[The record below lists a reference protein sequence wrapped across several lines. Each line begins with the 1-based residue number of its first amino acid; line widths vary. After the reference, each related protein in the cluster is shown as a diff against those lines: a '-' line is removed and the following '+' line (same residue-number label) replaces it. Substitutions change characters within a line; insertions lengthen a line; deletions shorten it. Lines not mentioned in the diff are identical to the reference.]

1 MTKYFGTDGVRGRV
15 DEKLTVEMAYRI
27 GRFIGQYPNGK
38 QNRIIISRDTR
49 ISGKKLLD
57 ALIEGIRL
65 SGGHV
70 YDEGVSTTPSISY
83 IVETK
88 GFDYGIMI
96 SASHNPYYDNGI
108 KIFDAK
114 GKKLS
119 SDIEELIEV
128 YMDSPTDHLPKFS
141 GAKLGAL
148 IDGSDLRE
156 EYVNFLVSKAKFDF
170 ANLHIL
176 VDCANGS
183 ASNIAPQ
190 VFKRLGINAE
200 FINNNPNGLNINEK
214 CGSTHLESIIE
225 HSKKDSY
232 DLCFAFDGDADRLLV
247 VKDGEVIDGDMMI
260 YMTAI
265 SKLDREKL
273 DNNAVVITVMSNLG
287 LKLALERHNIQYIE
301 VDVGDKYVQAKLE
314 ELDLSLGGEQSG
326 HVIFFHDLNT
336 GDGILTAIKMMT
348 LYVGNGYSLDELK
361 KDLAIFPQVLINV
374 KVNDKKAVLGDEGL
388 LALIEKEK
396 ALLGKEGR
404 LLVRPS
410 GTEPLVRVMTEAR
423 TLEICNGVCGRIKD
437 HIEKLAL

>member
-348 LYVGNGYSLDELK
+348 LYVGNGYSFDELK

>member
-15 DEKLTVEMAYRI
+15 DEKLTTDMAYRI

-38 QNRIIISRDTR
+38 RNRIIISRDTR

-57 ALIEGIRL
+57 VLIKGIL
-65 SGGHV
+65 VSGGDV
-70 YDEGVSTTPSISY
+70 YDEGISTTPSISY

-96 SASHNPYYDNGI
+96 SASHNPFYDNGI
-108 KIFDAK
+108 KIFDAS

-119 SDIEELIEV
+119 SDIEELIEE
-128 YMDSPTDHLPKFS
+128 YMDAPEDFLPIFTDRKA
-141 GAKLGAL
+141 GKLLEGTNLRDEYIAFL
-148 IDGSDLRE
+148 I
-156 EYVNFLVSKAKFDF
+156 SKAKFDF
-170 ANLHIL
+170 SNLKVL

-183 ASNIAPQ
+183 ASNIAPE
-190 VFKRLGINAE
+190 VFKALGIKAE
-200 FINNNPNGLNINEK
+200 FINNQPDGKNINEN
-214 CGSTHLESIIE
+214 CGSTHIESLIE
-225 HSKKDSY
+225 RSKGGQY

-265 SKLDREKL
+265 SKSDRKKL

-287 LKLALERHNIQYIE
+287 LKLALERKNIQYIE

-314 ELDLSLGGEQSG
+314 ELNLSLGGEQSG
-326 HVIFFHDLNT
+326 HVIFYHDLNT

-348 LYVGNGYSLDELK
+348 LYVGNGYSFTELK
-361 KDLAIFPQVLINV
+361 KDLAIFPQLLVNV
-374 KVNDKKAVLGDEGL
+374 KVKDKHAVLADAGL
-388 LALIEKEK
+388 NDMIAKEK
-396 ALLGKEGR
+396 ARLGKEGR

-423 TLEICNGVCGRIKD
+423 TKEICEDVCHRFKD
-437 HIEKLAL
+437 YIEKLGL

>member
-225 HSKKDSY
+225 HSKKGSY

-348 LYVGNGYSLDELK
+348 LYVGNGYSFDELK

>member
-225 HSKKDSY
+225 HSKKGSY

>member
-1 MTKYFGTDGVRGRV
+1 MTKYFGTDGIRGRV

-225 HSKKDSY
+225 HSKKGSY

-348 LYVGNGYSLDELK
+348 LYVGNGYSFDELK

>member
-225 HSKKDSY
+225 HSKKGSY

-348 LYVGNGYSLDELK
+348 LYVGNGYSFDELK

-388 LALIEKEK
+388 LALI
-396 ALLGKEGR
+396 
-404 LLVRPS
+404 S
-410 GTEPLVRVMTEAR
+410 
-423 TLEICNGVCGRIKD
+423 
-437 HIEKLAL
+437 

>member
-27 GRFIGQYPNGK
+27 GRFIGQYPDGK
-38 QNRIIISRDTR
+38 RNRIVISRDTR
-49 ISGKKLLD
+49 ISGNKLLD

-83 IVETK
+83 IVESK

-96 SASHNPYYDNGI
+96 SASHNPFYDNGI

-128 YMDSPTDHLPKFS
+128 YMDSPTDFLPKFS
-141 GAKLGAL
+141 GQNLGKL
-148 IDGSDLRE
+148 IEGSDLRE
-156 EYVNFLVSKAKFDF
+156 EYISFLVSKAKFDF
-170 ANLHIL
+170 SNLRIL

-183 ASNIAPQ
+183 ASNVAPI

-200 FINNNPNGLNINEK
+200 FVNDKPDGLNINEH
-214 CGSTHLESIIE
+214 CGSTHIESLIE
-225 HSKKDSY
+225 KSKQGKY

-247 VKDGEVIDGDMMI
+247 VKDGEVIDGDTMI

-265 SKLDREKL
+265 SKLDRERL

-326 HVIFFHDLNT
+326 HIIFFHDLNT

-348 LYVGNGYSLDELK
+348 LYVGNGYSFDELK
-361 KDLAIFPQVLINV
+361 KDLLIFPQVLINV
-374 KVNDKKAVLGDEGL
+374 KVNDKKAVLSDAGL
-388 LALIEKEK
+388 LALVDEEKK
-396 ALLGKEGR
+396 ALGKEGR

-423 TLEICNGVCGRIKD
+423 TLEICNGVCHRIKD
-437 HIEKLAL
+437 YIEKLAR

>member
-156 EYVNFLVSKAKFDF
+156 EYVNFLVSKAKFNF

-225 HSKKDSY
+225 HSKKGSY

-348 LYVGNGYSLDELK
+348 LYVGNGYSFDELK

>member
-15 DEKLTVEMAYRI
+15 DEKLTIEMAYRI
-27 GRFIGQYPNGK
+27 GRFIGQYPDGCR
-38 QNRIIISRDTR
+38 NRIIISRDTR
-49 ISGKKLLD
+49 VSGKKLLD
-57 ALIEGIRL
+57 ALIKGIRL

-70 YDEGVSTTPSISY
+70 YDEGVSTTPSISF

-128 YMDSPTDHLPKFS
+128 YMDSPTDFLPKFS
-141 GAKLGAL
+141 GAKRGRL
-148 IDGSDLRE
+148 IEGGNLRE
-156 EYVNFLVSKAKFDF
+156 EYIDFLVSKAKFDF
-170 ANLHIL
+170 SNLHIL

-183 ASNIAPQ
+183 ASNIAPE
-190 VFKRLGINAE
+190 VFKRLGIKAE
-200 FINNNPNGLNINEK
+200 FINDNANGVNINEH
-214 CGSTHLESIIE
+214 CGSTHIENLVE
-225 HSKKDSY
+225 HSKKGSY
-232 DLCFAFDGDADRLLV
+232 DLCFAFDGDADRLMV
-247 VKDGEVIDGDMMI
+247 VKDGEVIDGDTMM

-287 LKLALERHNIQYIE
+287 LKLAFERHDIQYIE

-314 ELDLSLGGEQSG
+314 ELNLSLGGEQSG
-326 HVIFFHDLNT
+326 HIIFYHDLNT
-336 GDGILTAIKMMT
+336 GDGILSAIKMMT
-348 LYVGNGYSLDELK
+348 LYVGNGYSFDELK
-361 KDLAIFPQVLINV
+361 KDLVIFPQVLLNV
-374 KVNDKKAVLGDEGL
+374 KVNDKKAVLANQDL
-388 LALIEKEK
+388 IALIEKEK
-396 ALLGKEGR
+396 AALGKQGR

-437 HIEKLAL
+437 FIEKLAL

>member
-225 HSKKDSY
+225 HSKKGSY

-348 LYVGNGYSLDELK
+348 LYVGNGYSFDELK

-388 LALIEKEK
+388 QALIEKEK

>member
-15 DEKLTVEMAYRI
+15 DEVLTVDMAYRI

-38 QNRIIISRDTR
+38 RNRIVISRDTR

-57 ALIEGIRL
+57 ALTKGIRL
-65 SGGHV
+65 SGGDV
-70 YDEGVSTTPSISY
+70 FDEGVSTTPSISY
-83 IVETK
+83 IVDKE

-128 YMDSPTDHLPKFS
+128 YMDSPTDHLPKFEGS
-141 GAKLGAL
+141 ELGNL
-148 IDGSDLRE
+148 SNGGSLRE
-156 EYVNFLVSKAKFDF
+156 EYIQFLISKAKFDF
-170 ANLHIL
+170 TNLRVL

-183 ASNIAPQ
+183 ASNVAPQ
-190 VFKRLGINAE
+190 VFKSLGINAK
-200 FINNNPNGLNINEK
+200 FINNNPDGLNINEH
-214 CGSTHLESIIE
+214 CGSTHIDTLIAQSRN
-225 HSKKDSY
+225 DSY
-232 DLCFAFDGDADRLLV
+232 DMCFAFDGDADRLLV
-247 VKDGEVIDGDMMI
+247 VKDGEVIDGDTMI

-265 SKLDREKL
+265 SKYDRERL

-287 LKLALERHNIQYIE
+287 LKLALERKNIQYIE

-326 HVIFFHDLNT
+326 HIIFYHDLNT

-348 LYVGNGYSLDELK
+348 LYVGNGYSFEELK
-361 KDLAIFPQVLINV
+361 KDLTIFPQVLINV
-374 KVNDKKAVLGDEGL
+374 KVNDKKVVLNDEGL
-388 LALIEKEK
+388 LKLIEKEK
-396 ALLGKEGR
+396 AILGKEGR

-423 TLEICNGVCGRIKD
+423 TLEICQGVCDRIKEY
-437 HIEKLAL
+437 IKKLGL